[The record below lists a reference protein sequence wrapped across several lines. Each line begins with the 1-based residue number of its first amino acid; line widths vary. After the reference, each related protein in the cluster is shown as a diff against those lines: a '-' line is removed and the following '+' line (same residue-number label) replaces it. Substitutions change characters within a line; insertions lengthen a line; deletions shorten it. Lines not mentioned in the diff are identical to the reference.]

1 MGTEL
6 VNGTL
11 PQQAGICQ
19 FGREL
24 IQLDE
29 TQAKIHGLGRL
40 ETQTMPPLEISLTL
54 LVILLTLTAF
64 IREWAPPDVIA
75 LTILC
80 LVVALGLVGF
90 EEMTVVFQNEAPL
103 TIGALFVIG
112 GALEKTG
119 AVDHIGQLLK
129 TRLSGNLRVAIL
141 AFSLLSAFF
150 SAWMN
155 NTAIVAILL
164 PVTLGF
170 ARTKDIPASR
180 LLMPL
185 SYSSILG
192 GCSTLIGTSTNLLVN
207 GTLRDMGQRQMTMF
221 ELAPIG
227 IPLAIAGIGYLVI
240 FGPKLM
246 PARSSITGSLDIES
260 RTTPLYH
267 LLIGAKSNLIG
278 SRLSETALG
287 NRDGGVHV
295 LEVRRGGTRLMLP
308 LSEITVQLND
318 RFLVALHRPRGRA
331 MKPEALIEEM
341 GAHLLASVDGIVSEL
356 VIHDE
361 SSLLG
366 ETLAH
371 ADFRQRYNSVVL
383 AVHRSGVNITQ
394 KIGNLPLET
403 GDTLLV
409 ITARTNL
416 EAIHITRD
424 FVMTDLPDLDQPAT
438 GRRVKR
444 PPHHLVIAWGTMIG
458 VVLLTTLTDQ
468 AHRFWPSIPAIPI
481 YYAALVG
488 ALVLFW
494 SKTLSPREAYM
505 SIDWQVLIMLYGLL
519 GLGMAMQNT
528 HTAEWLA
535 QGLVGF
541 AQGFVSPENLPLLML
556 WAVFLL
562 TMLLTEVLS
571 NNATAVMMV
580 PIVVPL
586 AIKLQVDP
594 RPFIICVTV
603 AASTAFSL
611 PMGYQTHMMIYGPG
625 GYRFTDFLRVG
636 IPLDLICW
644 VTACT
649 LIPLIW
655 PF

>member
-1 MGTEL
+1 MFHPPNPGAFRLAKAPGKPHGRARHPTQM
-6 VNGTL
+6 L
-11 PQQAGICQ
+11 PA
-19 FGREL
+19 
-24 IQLDE
+24 
-29 TQAKIHGLGRL
+29 
-40 ETQTMPPLEISLTL
+40 PEIILTL
-54 LVILLTLTAF
+54 LVIFLTLIAF
-64 IREWAPPDVIA
+64 LREWAAPDVIA
-75 LTILC
+75 LTVLC

-90 EEMTVVFQNEAPL
+90 QEMTAVFKNEAPL
-103 TIGALFVIG
+103 TIAALFVIG
-112 GALEKTG
+112 GALEKSG
-119 AVDHIGQLLK
+119 AVDHIGNLLK
-129 TRLSGNLRVAIL
+129 NRLSGNLRVAIL
-141 AFSLLSAFF
+141 AFSLLTAFF

-185 SYSSILG
+185 SYCSILG
-192 GCSTLIGTSTNLLVN
+192 GCCTLIGTSTNLLVN
-207 GTLRDMGQRQMTMF
+207 GTLRDLHEPQMSMF
-221 ELAPIG
+221 QLAPIG

-240 FGPKLM
+240 FGPKLI

-260 RTTPLYH
+260 RTSPLYH
-267 LLIGAKSNLIG
+267 LLIGASSDLVG
-278 SRLSETALG
+278 TRLADSILAKRESG
-287 NRDGGVHV
+287 IHI
-295 LEVRRGGTRLMLP
+295 LEVRRGGARLMMP
-308 LSEITVQLND
+308 LSDVTIQLND
-318 RFLVALHRPRGRA
+318 RFLVALHRGRGRA
-331 MKPEALIEEM
+331 IPPETLIADL
-341 GAHLLASVDGIVSEL
+341 GAQLLATVDGIVSEL
-356 VIHDE
+356 VVHDE

-366 ETLAH
+366 ETLAQ

-383 AVHRSGVNITQ
+383 AVHRAGVNITE
-394 KIGNLPLET
+394 KIVNLPLET

-416 EAIHITRD
+416 DAIRATHD
-424 FVMTDLPDLDQPAT
+424 FVLTDLPDLDPAVPAPAT
-438 GRRVKR
+438 KR
-444 PPHHLVIAWGTMIG
+444 PPHHIGIAWGTLIG
-458 VVLLTTLTDQ
+458 VVLVATLTDVL
-468 AHRFWPSIPAIPI
+468 HRAVPSVPAIPI
-481 YYAALVG
+481 HYTALVG

-494 SKTLSPREAYM
+494 TRILTPREAYE

-535 QGLVGF
+535 HGLVDIT
-541 AQGFVSPENLPLLML
+541 QKFVSPENMPTVLL

-562 TMLLTEVLS
+562 TLLLTEVLS

-586 AIKLQVDP
+586 AHHMHVNSW
-594 RPFIICVTV
+594 PFIIGVTV
-603 AASTAFSL
+603 ASSAAFAL

-625 GYRFTDFLRVG
+625 GYRFSDFLRVG
-636 IPLDLICW
+636 IPLNIICW
-644 VTACT
+644 VTSCS

>member
-1 MGTEL
+1 MGLPNRLAGRMERREPL
-6 VNGTL
+6 PPPMTL
-11 PQQAGICQ
+11 PIA
-19 FGREL
+19 
-24 IQLDE
+24 
-29 TQAKIHGLGRL
+29 
-40 ETQTMPPLEISLTL
+40 LTL
-54 LVILLTLTAF
+54 LVILLTLVAF
-64 IREWAPPDVIA
+64 LREWAAPDVIA
-75 LTILC
+75 LTVLC

-90 EEMTVVFQNEAPL
+90 QEMTAVFKNEAPL
-103 TIGALFVIG
+103 TIAALFVIG
-112 GALEKTG
+112 GALEKSG
-119 AVDHIGQLLK
+119 AVDHIGQMLK
-129 TRLSGNLRVAIL
+129 NRLSGNLRIAIL
-141 AFSLLSAFF
+141 AFSALAAFF

-170 ARTKDIPASR
+170 ARTKDIPASQ

-185 SYSSILG
+185 SYCSILG
-192 GCSTLIGTSTNLLVN
+192 GCCTLIGTSTNLLVN
-207 GTLRDMGQRQMTMF
+207 GTLRDMHVQPMSMF

-227 IPLAIAGIGYLVI
+227 IPLAVAGIGYLVI
-240 FGPKLM
+240 FGPKLI

-267 LLIGAKSNLIG
+267 LLIGANSELIG
-278 SRLSETALG
+278 VKLTDSPLAA
-287 NRDGGVHV
+287 RDTGVHI
-295 LEVRRGGTRLMLP
+295 LEVRRGGARLMSP
-308 LSEITVQLND
+308 LSEVAIQMND
-318 RFLVALHRPRGRA
+318 RFLVALHRGGRGRA
-331 MKPEALIEEM
+331 AKPETLIGDL
-341 GAHLLASVDGIVSEL
+341 GAHLLATVDGIVSEL
-356 VIHDE
+356 VVHDE

-383 AVHRSGVNITQ
+383 AVHRSGVNITE
-394 KIGNLPLET
+394 KIVNLPLET

-416 EAIHITRD
+416 EAIHATRD
-424 FVMTDLPDLDQPAT
+424 FIMTDRPDLGESVTAVQ
-438 GRRVKR
+438 VKR
-444 PPHHLVIAWGTMIG
+444 PPHHIGIAWGTLLG
-458 VVLLTTLTDQ
+458 VVLTATLTDQ
-468 AHRFWPSIPAIPI
+468 LHGWWPTVVPAIPI
-481 YYAALVG
+481 HYAALVG

-494 SKTLSPREAYM
+494 TKILTPREAYE
-505 SIDWQVLIMLYGLL
+505 SIDWQVLVMLYGLL

-535 QGLVGF
+535 HGLVDF
-541 AQGFVSPENLPLLML
+541 AQRFVSADHLPIVLLWL
-556 WAVFLL
+556 VFLL
-562 TMLLTEVLS
+562 TLLLTEVLS

-586 AIKLQVDP
+586 ALQMQVDP
-594 RPFIICVTV
+594 RPYIMGVTV
-603 AASTAFSL
+603 ASSAAFAL

-625 GYRFTDFLRVG
+625 GYRFSDFLRVG
-636 IPLDLICW
+636 IPLNVICW